1 MKENVD
7 NIEYASL
14 LYDFYGSLLDEKA
27 SRVMEFYHEYNLSL
41 SEIAEE
47 LKMSR
52 QGVHYLLKK
61 AENDLET
68 FEAKLGLIAGQ
79 GKLNKAE
86 DIAKKIKEEIRTY
99 SNGDYSFIIERLDD
113 LIDLLSEI
121 AE

>member
-1 MKENVD
+1 MKESVD

-47 LKMSR
+47 LKISR

-79 GKLNKAE
+79 DKLNMAE

-99 SNGDYSFIIERLDD
+99 SNEDYSFIIERLDD

-121 AE
+121 SE